1 MKPVE
6 TADMGK
12 PAANAGA
19 EFSRRDFF
27 GVTGPGLLVL
37 FSTEALEARQETPR
51 QRRQSEYAT
60 DFNAY
65 LHIGANGRVTC
76 LIGKI
81 EMGQGAMT
89 SSAELLAEELD
100 VPFDSVDVVM
110 GDTER
115 CPWDGGTYGSM
126 STRVYGQI
134 VRRAGAEARA
144 VLLQMA
150 AEQLKA
156 PVERLKVEAGV
167 ISDTAG
173 GKRVTYAQLV
183 QGKRIERH
191 LEKVPV
197 KEVAAL
203 RQVGHSVVRKDGREK
218 VTGKAKY
225 AGDITLPGM
234 LCARILRPP
243 VHGAKLKSADTSA
256 AEKTGARVVKDGD
269 LIAVLHERRDVAE
282 QALGLI
288 KAEYDKPAATVD
300 DVTIFEHLVKMGT
313 KPAVVDQS
321 GSLAEGEK
329 QAAQIVEAT
338 YLNSYVAHAA
348 METHSAVASFEDGKM
363 TVWASTQTPF
373 PVQGEVARTLG
384 LAPQK
389 VRVITPYLGGGFG
402 GKGANQQA
410 MEAAR
415 LAKLAGK
422 PVQVIWDRPEEFFFD
437 TFRPAAVV
445 KIRAG
450 LNGAGQMVLWD
461 FLTYGGGDREAK
473 QYYDIP
479 NQRTRSAGG
488 WGGGPDGM
496 HPLAVGAW
504 RAPSVNTNT
513 FARECHIDMLAR
525 KAGVDAVEF
534 RLKHLASDKRMKG
547 VLEAAA
553 KRFGWS
559 TRKKASGVGFGVAC
573 GTDVGGDAATMAEVA
588 VDKTTGQIRVKRIVA
603 AMDIGLIVNP
613 DGALQQLEGGIT
625 MGLGYTLSEEVHFKG
640 GDVLDRNFDSYE
652 LPRFSW
658 LPKIETVLID
668 NRETPSQGC
677 GEPPIITIGALIA
690 NAVFDATGVRMLQ
703 LPMTP
708 ARVKAALSRG

>member
-6 TADMGK
+6 ADVK
-12 PAANAGA
+12 VNPTTNSGA
-19 EFSRRDFF
+19 EVSRRDFF
-27 GVTGPGLLVL
+27 ALTGPGLLVL
-37 FSTEALEARQETPR
+37 FSTEPAEARQEP
-51 QRRQSEYAT
+51 QRLPPPSGFPS

-65 LHIGANGRVTC
+65 LHIGGDGRVTC

-100 VPFDSVDVVM
+100 VAFDAVDVVM

-115 CPWDGGTYGSM
+115 CPWDMGTFGSL
-126 STRVYGQI
+126 STRMYGQI
-134 VRRAGAEARA
+134 LRKAGAEARA

-156 PVERLKVEAGV
+156 PVERLKVQAGV
-167 ISDTAG
+167 VTDPTT
-173 GKRVTYAQLV
+173 GKKVTYAQLV
-183 QGKRIERH
+183 EGKRIERH
-191 LEKVPV
+191 LDKVPV
-197 KEVAAL
+197 KTVAEL
-203 RQVGHSVVRKDGREK
+203 RLVGHSVARKDSVEK
-218 VTGKAKY
+218 VTGKAQY
-225 AGDITLPGM
+225 AGDIILPGM

-243 VHGAKLKSADTSA
+243 AHGAKLKSADTAA
-256 AEKTGARVVKDGD
+256 AEKSGARVVKDGEM
-269 LIAVLHERRDVAE
+269 IAVLHERRDLAE
-282 QALGLI
+282 RALELI
-288 KAEYDKPAATVD
+288 KAEWDRPAAAVD
-300 DVTIFEHLVKMGT
+300 DVSIFEHLIKKGT
-313 KPAVVDQS
+313 HPAVVHEN

-329 QAAQIVEAT
+329 QAAHIIEET
-338 YLNSYVAHAA
+338 YLNSYVAHSA
-348 METHSAVASFEDGKM
+348 METHSAVANFENGKL

-373 PVQGEVARTLG
+373 PLQGELAGALG
-384 LAPQK
+384 LPHQK
-389 VRVITPYLGGGFG
+389 VRVIPPYLGGGFG
-402 GKGANQQA
+402 GKSANQQA
-410 MEAAR
+410 IEAAH
-415 LAKLAGK
+415 LAKLTGK
-422 PVQVIWDRPEEFFFD
+422 PVQVVWSREEEFFFD

-450 LNGAGQMVLWD
+450 LSGAGKMVLWD

-479 NQRTRSAGG
+479 HQRTRSAGG

-513 FARECHIDMLAR
+513 FARESHIDMLAR

-534 RLKHLASDKRMKG
+534 RLKHLSDKRTRG
-547 VLEAAA
+547 TLEAAA
-553 KRFGWS
+553 NRFGWS
-559 TRKKASGVGFGVAC
+559 TRKKSSGVGFGVAC
-573 GTDVGGDAATMAEVA
+573 GTDVGGWATTMAEVE
-588 VDKTTGQIRVKRIVA
+588 VDRSTGKIRVRRIVA

-640 GDVLDRNFDSYE
+640 GDVLDRNYDSYE

-658 LPKIETVLID
+658 LPKIETVLVD

-708 ARVKAALSRG
+708 TRVKAALSRG

>member
-1 MKPVE
+1 MKPVDG
-6 TADMGK
+6 AGK
-12 PAANAGA
+12 GDLTANAGA
-19 EFSRRDFF
+19 AFSRRDFS
-27 GVTGPGLLVL
+27 GVPGPGLLVL
-37 FSTEALEARQETPR
+37 FSTEPLEARQEPER
-51 QRRQSEYAT
+51 LPPPSGYPS

-65 LHIGANGRVTC
+65 LHIGVNGRVTC
-76 LIGKI
+76 FIGKI

-100 VPFDSVDVVM
+100 VAFDKVDVVM

-115 CPWDGGTYGSM
+115 CPWDMGTFGSL
-126 STRVYGQI
+126 STRMFGQI
-134 VRRAGAEARA
+134 LRKAGAEARA
-144 VLLQMA
+144 VLLAMA
-150 AEQLKA
+150 AEQFKA

-167 ISDTAG
+167 ITDTAG
-173 GKRVTYAQLV
+173 GRRVTYAQLV

-191 LEKVPV
+191 LDKVAV
-197 KEVAAL
+197 KDVPAL
-203 RQVGHSVVRKDGREK
+203 RLVGHSVARKDALEK
-218 VTGKAKY
+218 VTGGAKY
-225 AGDITLPGM
+225 AGDIMLPGM

-243 VHGAKLKSADTSA
+243 AHGAKLKSADTA
-256 AEKTGARVVKDGD
+256 GAEKTGARVVKDGD
-269 LIAVLHERRDVAE
+269 LIAVLHERRDLAE
-282 QALGLI
+282 RALGLI
-288 KAEYDKPAATVD
+288 KAEYDRAPATVD
-300 DVTIFEHLVKMGT
+300 DVSIFEHLVKKGT
-313 KPAVVDQS
+313 HPAVVHES

-348 METHSAVASFEDGKM
+348 IETHSAAANIEDGRL

-373 PVQGEVARTLG
+373 PLRAELARALG
-384 LAPQK
+384 LPQQK

-402 GKGANQQA
+402 GKSANQQA
-410 MEAAR
+410 VEAAR
-415 LAKLAGK
+415 LAKLTGK
-422 PVQVIWDRPEEFFFD
+422 PVQVVWSREEEFFFD

-450 LNGAGQMVLWD
+450 LDGAGKMVLWD

-473 QYYDIP
+473 QFYDIA
-479 NQRTRSAGG
+479 NQRTLSAGG

-513 FARECHIDMLAR
+513 FARESHIDMLAR

-534 RLKHLASDKRMKG
+534 RLKHLSDKRMKG

-559 TRKKASGVGFGVAC
+559 TRKKSSGVGFGVAC
-573 GTDVGGDAATMAEVA
+573 GTDVNGDAATMAEVA
-588 VDKTTGQIRVKRIVA
+588 VDKSTGKIRVKRIVA

-625 MGLGYTLSEEVHFKG
+625 MGLGYALREEVHFKG

-703 LPMTP
+703 LPMSA
-708 ARVKAALSRG
+708 ARVKAALSRA